1 MAVLRLEIENLRCIE
16 SARLTLNSGRN
27 LIFGANGA
35 GKTSLLEAA
44 YVLGRGHSFRVRD
57 NRRLVRTGSPGF
69 LVRCE
74 RAQVVSGQ
82 RLGIRY
88 ERGSLDVRIDGERGA
103 RATELARC
111 LPVEVI
117 DPASHRLIDGGPGE
131 RRRFIDWALFHVEHS
146 YVAVWRD
153 FRRVL
158 VQRNEALRRG
168 VSDAELTVWDTAMVQ
183 AADRLNAIRAGFVE
197 RWSQHVAQISQRL
210 LDTEVA
216 LEYRPG
222 IGRHAT
228 LAEALEAGRSRER
241 ERGLT
246 LAGPHRSDLS
256 VRFGDGSA
264 REFASRGQQKLL
276 AATFVLARTMDR
288 ISCNAAGGLLL
299 VDDPVAELDREA
311 LARLV
316 TELTDLPVQM
326 IVSSIGHDAL
336 RNLDAG
342 QTFHVEQGV
351 IQAV

>member
-1 MAVLRLEIENLRCIE
+1 MCLDAGIPFGYATTVVWYVPDRQVSWCAA
-16 SARLTLNSGRN
+16 SA
-27 LIFGANGA
+27 
-35 GKTSLLEAA
+35 
-44 YVLGRGHSFRVRD
+44 
-57 NRRLVRTGSPGF
+57 P
-69 LVRCE
+69 
-74 RAQVVSGQ
+74 QVVSGQ

-288 ISCNAAGGLLL
+288 ISCRRRRRAA
-299 VDDPVAELDREA
+299 
-311 LARLV
+311 AR
-316 TELTDLPVQM
+316 
-326 IVSSIGHDAL
+326 
-336 RNLDAG
+336 
-342 QTFHVEQGV
+342 
-351 IQAV
+351 